1 MQDARRFAHGP
12 RRALAAAKEA
22 LRGAVGPSARDGVD
36 REKELFIGLFEGPD
50 QREGMR
56 AFLEKRTPEFRG
68 VTRFRLL
75 AGNEPPPLTVRIT

>member
-68 VTRFRLL
+68 SDPASGFLRGMNRL
-75 AGNEPPPLTVRIT
+75 R